1 MRLVIS
7 AAGGRTVGAGHVM
20 RSMAVAEAAV
30 AVGHA
35 VVLAADL
42 ADLCW
47 VEPWVCEL
55 GLELVAPTRD
65 VASLARLAG
74 SRGAEAVLVDS
85 YGIGEAVEAV
95 HDAGSLLASFEDGE
109 HGRREADI
117 VIDYQLEAQA
127 EVRPHDGSTT
137 ILRGVAFAPIRAQ
150 VRALASGLSPPLA
163 RNVTRAAVVMGGT
176 DVSSLEGLVRDAL
189 TALRVDVMPV
199 ERGLSAIKRLAEAE
213 AVVSAAGVSAYELCH
228 LGIPTAVVLAAD
240 NQSGNYDA
248 LVQAAVVRGLG
259 TSREITARPDLFQDR
274 LQEWFGD
281 PAARDSQARRA
292 RELVDGRGAHRIVA
306 ALTAAVSSRWR

>member
-95 HDAGSLLASFEDGE
+95 HDAE